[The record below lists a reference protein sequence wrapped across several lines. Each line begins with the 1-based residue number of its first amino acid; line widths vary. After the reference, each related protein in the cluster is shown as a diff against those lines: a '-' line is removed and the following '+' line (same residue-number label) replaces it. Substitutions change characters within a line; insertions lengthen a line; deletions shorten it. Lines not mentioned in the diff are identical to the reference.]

1 MNKTFFF
8 DTIRDSLYKG
18 KMSASHVAG
27 CEAILEACA
36 GWPVNWTAYA
46 FATAYHETA
55 FTMQPIRERGS
66 DAYLT
71 NLYDVTGKNP
81 KRAKSMG
88 NTTPG
93 DGAKY
98 CGRGYVQLTWKKNY
112 RKLGVLL
119 DRDLVNTP
127 DLAMRPEIAAQIMRY
142 GMRDGLFTGK
152 KLGDYLTA
160 SKSDYVN
167 ARRIING
174 TDKAKQIASYATA
187 FEAALR
193 AAGYGAA
200 EKPATTA
207 KPAKATPVAARP
219 VSPQPDD
226 PGVDAA
232 DVDSG
237 VEKPGWFEVQVLRP
251 LGTVAVMLGLTWEQL
266 LSADPKSLQTIG
278 MFIVLGIALWAL
290 TDQGRRWIKKRAG

>member
-18 KMSASHVAG
+18 NMSASQVAG
-27 CEAILEACA
+27 CEAILAACA
-36 GWPVNWTAYA
+36 GWPINWTAYA
-46 FATAYHETA
+46 LATCWHETA

-81 KRAKSMG
+81 KRARKMG

-93 DGAKY
+93 DGVKY
-98 CGRGYVQLTWKKNY
+98 CGRGYVQLTWKNNY
-112 RKLGVLL
+112 RKLGALL
-119 DRDLVNTP
+119 DRDLVRTP
-127 DLAMRPEIAAQIMRY
+127 DMAMRPEIAAQIMRY
-142 GMRDGLFTGK
+142 GMQDGLFTGK
-152 KLGDYLTA
+152 KMADYLTA
-160 SKSDYVN
+160 EKSDYVN

-174 TDKAKQIASYATA
+174 TDKAKTIAGYALV
-187 FEAALR
+187 FEAALK
-193 AAGYGAA
+193 AA
-200 EKPATTA
+200 EKPAATA
-207 KPAKATPVAARP
+207 KPAKATPVAAIP
-219 VSPQPDD
+219 VPPQPDD

-232 DVDSG
+232 DVDPG
-237 VEKPGWFEVQVLRP
+237 VGKPGWFEVQVLRP

-278 MFIVLGIALWAL
+278 MFVVLGIAMWAL